1 MVDEKSTTD
10 RAMARKNQIK
20 ELTAT
25 AGISRQQ
32 TSLSMTK
39 LLNQSQLN
47 SVFAS
52 TNQDIENHGADAT
65 ESYDSDEEE
74 KRRVKEEKRH
84 IKAEKA
90 EKKRLYWKAKNQK
103 FIRIMKKMTCFQDY
117 KQEFNDDD
125 KIPSCK

>member
-1 MVDEKSTTD
+1 MT
-10 RAMARKNQIK
+10 RKNQIK
-20 ELTAT
+20 ELADTP
-25 AGISRQQ
+25 GITRQQ

-47 SVFAS
+47 SVYAS

-74 KRRVKEEKRH
+74 RRRVKEEKRH

-90 EKKRLYWKAKNQK
+90 EKSRLYWKTKNQR